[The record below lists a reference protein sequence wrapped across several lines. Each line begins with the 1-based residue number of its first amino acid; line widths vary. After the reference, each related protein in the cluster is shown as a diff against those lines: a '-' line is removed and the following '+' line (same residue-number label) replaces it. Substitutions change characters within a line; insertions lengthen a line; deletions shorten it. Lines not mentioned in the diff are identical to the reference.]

1 MSLIATNLLETQ
13 NYLISELTSTN
24 ERIAIYNQFTNRYD
38 LFSKLASVDK
48 INAVNVEINKQL
60 DLNRQELEYRLSTF
74 AENEMSLNQAD
85 SSYQL
90 AADSS
95 YQLAVELETQGLKS
109 IKTIKSLRLITFL
122 DLPET
127 AIKSDWQ
134 TIVFDDN
141 TSISPD
147 TISVR
152 HFMYIANNKVLFTF
166 YNSTTSKYQSK
177 FFKLST

>member
-74 AENEMSLNQAD
+74 AENEMSLNQ
-85 SSYQL
+85 
-90 AADSS
+90 ADSS